1 MRNTGTSRRGVSV
14 RRGELSAQRTE
25 GLPFSAPTSPQKASL
40 FLRTPP
46 RPAAIRAAPTRAA
59 TPLPPPRRSPFQALR
74 ILWTQPEQRAY
85 LYTLTEHLKEYEW
98 L

>member
-1 MRNTGTSRRGVSV
+1 MRNTGTSQRGVSV

-25 GLPFSAPTSPQKASL
+25 GSPSCA
-40 FLRTPP
+40 R
-46 RPAAIRAAPTRAA
+46 RPDRRQSVQPPTRAA

-74 ILWTQPEQRAY
+74 ILWAQPEQRAY
-85 LYTLTEHLKEYEW
+85 LRTLTEHLKEYEW

>member
-14 RRGELSAQRTE
+14 RRGEVSAQRTE
-25 GLPFSAPTSPQKASL
+25 GFPSCARRPDRRQSVQ
-40 FLRTPP
+40 PP
-46 RPAAIRAAPTRAA
+46 LARQHLCR
-59 TPLPPPRRSPFQALR
+59 PPRRSPFQALR
-74 ILWTQPEQRAY
+74 ILWAQPEQRAY

>member
-1 MRNTGTSRRGVSV
+1 MRNTGTSQRGVSV

-25 GLPFSAPTSPQKASL
+25 GLPSCARRPDRRQSAQPPLARQHLCRPRAALPFTPCAFSGRSPNSVPTS
-40 FLRTPP
+40 
-46 RPAAIRAAPTRAA
+46 
-59 TPLPPPRRSPFQALR
+59 
-74 ILWTQPEQRAY
+74 